1 MRAGVK
7 KYQQAFQAEQGNK
20 DEKLREELIL
30 KYAPLVKNIA
40 ERMAIR
46 LPPNICKEELV
57 GPGIMGLFD
66 AIEKFD
72 SSRQI
77 KFQTYANLRI
87 KGAILDELR
96 KMDMISRSIRKNI
109 HRIENA
115 MRSLELKLGREPED
129 FEIAEEMGVDIDS
142 YYKMTMKAQGAGLLS
157 LDEIMPDG
165 TTPKLSR
172 QVSDT
177 LSPFDKLKIK
187 ESKKIISKA
196 LSKLS
201 KKEQLVMSLYY
212 YDELTL
218 KEIAKVLD
226 LTESRISQIHSKII
240 IKLRIKLKSYYK
252 D

>member
-46 LPPNICKEELV
+46 LSPNICKEELV

-96 KMDMISRSIRKNI
+96 KMDMISRSIRKI
-109 HRIENA
+109 FIG
-115 MRSLELKLGREPED
+115 LKML
-129 FEIAEEMGVDIDS
+129 
-142 YYKMTMKAQGAGLLS
+142 
-157 LDEIMPDG
+157 
-165 TTPKLSR
+165 
-172 QVSDT
+172 
-177 LSPFDKLKIK
+177 
-187 ESKKIISKA
+187 
-196 LSKLS
+196 
-201 KKEQLVMSLYY
+201 
-212 YDELTL
+212 
-218 KEIAKVLD
+218 
-226 LTESRISQIHSKII
+226 
-240 IKLRIKLKSYYK
+240 
-252 D
+252 